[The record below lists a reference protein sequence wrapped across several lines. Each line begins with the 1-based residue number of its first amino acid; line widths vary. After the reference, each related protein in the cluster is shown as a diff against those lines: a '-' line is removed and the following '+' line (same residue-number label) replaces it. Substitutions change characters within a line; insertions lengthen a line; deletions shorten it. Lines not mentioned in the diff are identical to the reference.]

1 MKKIVALLLFIAFVS
16 CKTDQGQ
23 SYTGDFVYYAD
34 AAVFQVGN
42 EVHGVVLNDKV
53 DELAEQAKQ
62 FQKESTDMVTIE
74 VLGELVPKEEN
85 EEGWP
90 YKLKINKIV
99 SVNALDSNK
108 NDVIKLG
115 K

>member
-1 MKKIVALLLFIAFVS
+1 MKKLITLLLLIAFVS
-16 CKTDQGQ
+16 CKTDQGEPL
-23 SYTGDFVYYAD
+23 TGDFVYYAD

-42 EVHGVVLNDKV
+42 DIHGVILNDKV
-53 DELAEQAKQ
+53 EDIAKQAKA
-62 FQKESTDMVTIE
+62 FQKEPTDMVKIE
-74 VLGELVPKEEN
+74 VLGELIPKAEQ

-90 YKLKINKIV
+90 YKLKINKVISV
-99 SVNALDSNK
+99 SALESNR

>member
-1 MKKIVALLLFIAFVS
+1 MKKVAILLLFIACLG
-16 CKTDQGQ
+16 CKTDQGEPFN
-23 SYTGDFVYYAD
+23 GDFVYYAD

-42 EVHGVVLNDKV
+42 DIHGVILNDKV
-53 DELAEQAKQ
+53 DEIAKQAKA
-62 FQKESTDMVTIE
+62 FQKEPTDMVKVE
-74 VLGELVPKEEN
+74 VLGELIPKAEN

-90 YKLKINKIV
+90 FKLKINKVV
-99 SVNALDSNK
+99 SVKALDPNK

>member
-1 MKKIVALLLFIAFVS
+1 MKKIVTLLVLLAFVS
-16 CKTDQGQ
+16 CKTDQGELLI
-23 SYTGDFVYYAD
+23 GDFVYYAD

-42 EVHGVVLNDKV
+42 DIHGVILNDKV
-53 DELAEQAKQ
+53 DDIAKQAKDL
-62 FQKESTDMVTIE
+62 QKEPTDMVKIE
-74 VLGELVPKEEN
+74 VLGHLIAKDSL

-90 YKLKINKIV
+90 YKLKINKVISV
-99 SVNALDSNK
+99 SALDSNR